1 LMITGPGQAEK
12 SLLPGN
18 PRMLSIAQFWDRAAG
33 HDRISAERVAVIG
46 GGETAASMLN
56 ELFRHRVST
65 ITVISPQVT
74 LFTRGEGFFENSL
87 FSDPTDWSALTLQER
102 RDALARTDRGVFSAN
117 VQEALLADDRIHHL
131 RGRVAHAVGRDGQ
144 IRLTLST
151 NRGSENLETV
161 HGFDLVI
168 DGSGADA
175 LWFTSLF
182 SQDALDLLELGLGGP
197 LTADRLQESIGYDLA
212 VTDVTPK
219 LFLPNLSGLTQGPGF
234 PNLSCLGLLSDRVLG
249 STAGPASMSSYQ
261 TMMEKR

>member
-1 LMITGPGQAEK
+1 
-12 SLLPGN
+12 
-18 PRMLSIAQFWDRAAG
+18 
-33 HDRISAERVAVIG
+33 
-46 GGETAASMLN
+46 
-56 ELFRHRVST
+56 
-65 ITVISPQVT
+65 
-74 LFTRGEGFFENSL
+74 
-87 FSDPTDWSALTLQER
+87 LQER

-168 DGSGADA
+168 DGSGADV

-249 STAGPASMSSYQ
+249 STAGPAGVSSYQ
-261 TMMEKR
+261 TMMEKQ